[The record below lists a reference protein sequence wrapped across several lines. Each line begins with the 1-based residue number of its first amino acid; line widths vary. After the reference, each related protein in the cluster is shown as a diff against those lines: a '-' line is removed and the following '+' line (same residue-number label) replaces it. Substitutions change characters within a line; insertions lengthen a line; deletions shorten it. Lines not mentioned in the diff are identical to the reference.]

1 MTEDPGRLRDGEL
14 VEQRWE
20 VQHLL
25 GMGELAEVY
34 EVADRWTGGSAV
46 LKLFAPQY
54 LMAPAA
60 WAGYQEYAER
70 VRALSLPALVNP
82 FAFGVHPGS
91 GAPFSVAER
100 VGLPAL
106 DQLVATVGTLLPAQF
121 ARILRELG
129 PLLDTMHRAGIV
141 HRNLKPSNLFCSL
154 QGSKGLQVS
163 DTTVS
168 ALRRE
173 LAPFP
178 GWGAT
183 PGWVAPEAL
192 DPRTPEHASMDIY
205 AVGLLTFFAL
215 TDRNPFLSLLTFEP
229 ALFQKELSE
238 PLPLLSE
245 RARELG
251 ARLDPKF
258 DFWFQRALAID
269 PVARFAS
276 VSSMASELLD
286 LTQPAP
292 GFGTIS
298 LAPAWSPIA
307 GGSSASL
314 APSIRAPA
322 PSADPGVASASVQ
335 PLLFNQELPRALP
348 VAPPMAVEL
357 APVSASPARLPVAV
371 AAAQRPVYNA
381 RPVLWAAAGT
391 GVIAVIAAVIV
402 TVVLMRE
409 REAAKIAAGPVLA
422 TPPPSAPPAEAS
434 SVIAPAPQL
443 SASVAAATSSAAPE
457 PPPAPGR
464 VKFECSPEPCTSL
477 HCDGREY
484 TDLAEFIEL
493 PPGEHRCIGGAD
505 GYLPLIASFSI
516 ASKQELVQA
525 LELKKKAKLP
535 EPDRQQA
542 ERAPPP
548 NAARPPATQPPAT
561 RPPATRPPATRPAA
575 TRPPPASPCGTFI
588 NPCK

>member
-1 MTEDPGRLRDGEL
+1 M
-14 VEQRWE
+14 EQRWE

-60 WAGYQEYAER
+60 WASYQEYSER

-82 FAFGVHPGS
+82 FAFGMHPGS

-121 ARILRELG
+121 ARILRELA

-178 GWGAT
+178 GWGGT

-192 DPRTPEHASMDIY
+192 DPRAAEHVSMDVY
-205 AVGLLTFFAL
+205 AVGLLAFFAL
-215 TDRNPFLSLLTFEP
+215 TDRNPFLSLSSFEP
-229 ALFQKELSE
+229 EVFQQELFA
-238 PLPLLSE
+238 PLPAMSG

-251 ARLDPKF
+251 ATLDQKF
-258 DFWFQRALAID
+258 DGWFERALAID
-269 PVARFAS
+269 PGARFAS
-276 VSSMASELLD
+276 VPAMANELLD
-286 LTQPAP
+286 LTLSAP
-292 GFGTIS
+292 GFSTVS
-298 LAPAWSPIA
+298 LAPTWSAAQADTPGPA
-307 GGSSASL
+307 LTPSL
-314 APSIRAPA
+314 QMPQL
-322 PSADPGVASASVQ
+322 SADPGVVSVSVQ
-335 PLLFNQELPRALP
+335 PLLFSEQLPRAVQAAHASAPEVRP
-348 VAPPMAVEL
+348 VA
-357 APVSASPARLPVAV
+357 ASPALPVAV
-371 AAAQRPVYNA
+371 ATAGRPAYSA
-381 RPVLWAAAGT
+381 KPVLLAAAGT
-391 GVIAVIAAVIV
+391 AAIAVVAAAIV

-409 REAAKIAAGPVLA
+409 RKAASGGEAPARAQ
-422 TPPPSAPPAEAS
+422 APPAATSAPSALEPPSSQPAAVAS
-434 SVIAPAPQL
+434 PPSVPGFAPAPETG
-443 SASVAAATSSAAPE
+443 S
-457 PPPAPGR
+457 
-464 VKFECSPEPCTSL
+464 VKFECSPEPCSSL

-484 TDLAEFIEL
+484 TDLTKVIVL
-493 PPGEHRCIGGAD
+493 PPGEHRCIGSAE
-505 GYLPLIASFSI
+505 GYLPLIVTFNLA
-516 ASKQELVQA
+516 AGQELVQA
-525 LELKKKAKLP
+525 LELKRKDAP
-535 EPDRQQA
+535 PAPRTRRS
-542 ERAPPP
+542 ERAD
-548 NAARPPATQPPAT
+548 APPAAKAPAT
-561 RPPATRPPATRPAA
+561 
-575 TRPPPASPCGTFI
+575 SPCGTFI

>member
-1 MTEDPGRLRDGEL
+1 MNEDSGRLKEGEL

-60 WAGYQEYAER
+60 WAGYQEYSER

-82 FAFGVHPGS
+82 FAFGIHPGS

-121 ARILRELG
+121 ARILRELA

-178 GWGAT
+178 GWGGT

-192 DPRTPEHASMDIY
+192 DPRAPEHVSMDVY
-205 AVGLLTFFAL
+205 AVGLLAFFAL
-215 TDRNPFLSLLTFEP
+215 TDRNPFLSLSSFEP
-229 ALFQKELSE
+229 QQFQQELFA
-238 PLPLLSE
+238 PLPALSG

-258 DFWFQRALAID
+258 DGWFERALAID
-269 PVARFAS
+269 PGARFGS
-276 VSSMASELLD
+276 VLAMANELLE

-292 GFGTIS
+292 GFGTVS
-298 LAPAWSPIA
+298 LAPTWSAATDTP
-307 GGSSASL
+307 GPVFN
-314 APSIRAPA
+314 PSIRTAEL
-322 PSADPGVASASVQ
+322 SADPGVASVSVQ
-335 PLLFNQELPRALP
+335 PLLFNEQLPRVVQAVHASAPVRPVTASPALP
-348 VAPPMAVEL
+348 VSVPTG
-357 APVSASPARLPVAV
+357 
-371 AAAQRPVYNA
+371 QRPAYSA
-381 RPVLWAAAGT
+381 KPVLLAAAGT
-391 GVIAVIAAVIV
+391 GAIAVVAAVIV

-409 REAAKIAAGPVLA
+409 REAASGGEAPARTQAPPQASSAPSALEA
-422 TPPPSAPPAEAS
+422 TPAPP
-434 SVIAPAPQL
+434 
-443 SASVAAATSSAAPE
+443 VAAASSPSVPE
-457 PPPAPGR
+457 PAPTPEPGS
-464 VKFECSPEPCTSL
+464 VKFECSPEPCSSL

-484 TDLAEFIEL
+484 TDLTKAIAL
-493 PPGEHRCIGGAD
+493 PPGEHRCIGGAE
-505 GYLPLIASFSI
+505 GYLPLIVTFRLDP
-516 ASKQELVQA
+516 KQELVQA
-525 LELKKKAKLP
+525 LELKTKTAP
-535 EPDRQQA
+535 PAPRPRRSERTD
-542 ERAPPP
+542 RAPAAKPP
-548 NAARPPATQPPAT
+548 ST
-561 RPPATRPPATRPAA
+561 
-575 TRPPPASPCGTFI
+575 SPCGTFI

>member
-1 MTEDPGRLRDGEL
+1 MNEDAGRLKEGEL

-34 EVADRWTGGSAV
+34 EVADRWTGGNAI

-60 WAGYQEYAER
+60 WASYQEYSER
-70 VRALSLPALVNP
+70 IRALSLPALVNP
-82 FAFGVHPGS
+82 FAFGIHPQCA
-91 GAPFSVAER
+91 APFSVAER

-121 ARILRELG
+121 ARILRELA
-129 PLLDTMHRAGIV
+129 PLLDTMHRAGMV

-173 LAPFP
+173 LAPYP

-192 DPRTPEHASMDIY
+192 DPRAPEHASMDVY
-205 AVGLLTFFAL
+205 AVGLLAFFAL

-229 ALFQKELSE
+229 EQFQKELSE
-238 PLPLLSE
+238 PLPAMSE

-251 ARLDPKF
+251 IRLDPKF
-258 DFWFQRALAID
+258 DRWFDRALALD
-269 PVARFAS
+269 PSVRFPS
-276 VSSMASELLD
+276 VPSMANELLD
-286 LTQPAP
+286 LTLPGPSSTVALAP
-292 GFGTIS
+292 
-298 LAPAWSPIA
+298 APAWSAVPHEA
-307 GGSSASL
+307 PAPL
-314 APSIRAPA
+314 TPSIRAPA
-322 PSADPGVASASVQ
+322 LSADPGVASASVQ
-335 PLLFNQELPRALP
+335 PLLFNEQLPRSLPAAPAVVAEVPPPRTGGAAPPPALP
-348 VAPPMAVEL
+348 
-357 APVSASPARLPVAV
+357 SRDRPA
-371 AAAQRPVYNA
+371 YNA
-381 RPVLWAAAGT
+381 KPVLLAAAGT
-391 GVIAVIAAVIV
+391 GVIAVVAAVIV

-409 REAAKIAAGPVLA
+409 RETMRNAPTPTLASTSHVGAPPVATSAALA
-422 TPPPSAPPAEAS
+422 PEPAPDASVVPASPSSVPETPPPP
-434 SVIAPAPQL
+434 V
-443 SASVAAATSSAAPE
+443 
-457 PPPAPGR
+457 PGN

-477 HCDGREY
+477 HCDGREHTNP
-484 TDLAEFIEL
+484 TDAIEL
-493 PPGEHRCIGGAD
+493 PPGEHRCIGSAE
-505 GYLPLIASFSI
+505 GYLPVITTFRLE
-516 ASKQELVQA
+516 SKQALVQA

-535 EPDRQQA
+535 DPVPESAAQPS
-542 ERAPPP
+542 APKP
-548 NAARPPATQPPAT
+548 AAK
-561 RPPATRPPATRPAA
+561 PAA
-575 TRPPPASPCGTFI
+575 TKPATSAKPAAAKPPTTAATPCGTFI